1 MKSDKGKLKLGVV
14 GCGAIG
20 SRIALS
26 VMKELKAGFMLSALY
41 DIDQARTESLARRL
55 KVRGGAVNSV
65 ADLIRRS
72 DVIVEAVNTPA
83 TTDIVEKSLK
93 AGKSIL
99 VMSIGRLLNNSSLFS
114 LASRSKGQLFLPSGA
129 VAGLD
134 AIKAASLLG
143 ITSLTLTS
151 RKPPAGF
158 ADNAYIS
165 EKGISLK
172 GLSKDLVLFDGQVKD
187 AVRCFPQNI
196 NVAAAVALAAGAKAK
211 LRVRIIASPEV
222 KRNTHEVVLE
232 GAFGRITT
240 RTENMVCPDNPKTS
254 YLAVMSGIRTL
265 QGFSS
270 NIKIGT

>member
-1 MKSDKGKLKLGVV
+1 MKSDKGKLQLGVI

-26 VMKELKAGFMLSALY
+26 VMKELKAGFTLSALY
-41 DIDQARTESLARRL
+41 DIDQAKAESLARRL
-55 KVRGGAVNSV
+55 KLRGGAASTLD
-65 ADLIRRS
+65 DLIRRS

-83 TTDIVEKSLK
+83 TAEIVRKSLK
-93 AGKSIL
+93 AGKNIL
-99 VMSIGRLLNNSSLFS
+99 VMSIGRLLNDSSLFS
-114 LASRSKGQLFLPSGA
+114 LAGRSKGQLLLPSGA

-134 AIKAASLLG
+134 AIKAAALLG
-143 ITSLTLTS
+143 IKSLTLTS

-158 ADNAYIS
+158 ADNAYIR

-172 GLSKDLVLFDGQVKD
+172 GLSKDIVLFDGKVKD

-196 NVAAAVALAAGAKAK
+196 NVAAAVALAAGVKAK

-240 RTENMVCPDNPKTS
+240 RTENTVCPDNPKTS

-270 NIKIGT
+270 NIRIGT

>member
-26 VMKELKAGFMLSALY
+26 VMKELKEGFTLCALY
-41 DIDQARTESLARRL
+41 DIDQAKAARLAGRL
-55 KVRGGAVNSV
+55 KVRGGA
-65 ADLIRRS
+65 ACTLDDLIRRS
-72 DVIVEAVNTPA
+72 DVVVEAVNTPA
-83 TTDIVEKSLK
+83 TAQIVRKSLK
-93 AGKSIL
+93 AGKDVL
-99 VMSIGRLLNNSSLFS
+99 VMSIGRLLNDSSLFS
-114 LASRSKGQLFLPSGA
+114 LAKRSKGQLLLPSGA

-134 AIKAASLLG
+134 AIKAAAILG
-143 ITSLTLTS
+143 IKSLTLTS

-158 ADNAYIS
+158 ADNPYIR
-165 EKGISLK
+165 EKGISFK
-172 GLSKDLVLFDGQVKD
+172 GLSKDIVLFDGKVSD
-187 AVRCFPQNI
+187 AVRYFPQNI
-196 NVAAAVALAAGAKAK
+196 NVAAAVSLAAGPKAR
-211 LRVRIIASPEV
+211 LRVKIIASPDV

-232 GAFGRITT
+232 GSFGRITT
-240 RTENMVCPDNPKTS
+240 KTENVVCPDNPKTS

>member
-1 MKSDKGKLKLGVV
+1 MKSDSVKLKLGVV

-26 VMKELKAGFMLSALY
+26 VMKELKGRFTLCALY
-41 DIDQARTESLARRL
+41 DIDQAKVKHLTGRL
-55 KVRGGAVNSV
+55 KLRGGAVTTLD
-65 ADLIRRS
+65 DLIRRS
-72 DVIVEAVNTPA
+72 DIIVEAVNTPA
-83 TTDIVEKSLK
+83 TTDIVRRSLK
-93 AGKSIL
+93 AGKNVL
-99 VMSIGRLLNNSSLFS
+99 VMSIGRLLNDSSLFY
-114 LASRSKGQLFLPSGA
+114 LAQRSKGQLLLPSGA

-134 AIKAASLLG
+134 AIKAAALLG

-158 ADNAYIS
+158 ADNPYIK

-172 GLSKDLVLFDGQVKD
+172 GLAKDIVLFDGKVKD
-187 AVRCFPQNI
+187 AVRYFPQNI
-196 NVAAAVALAAGAKAK
+196 NVAAAVALAAGVKAK
-211 LRVRIIASPEV
+211 LRVKIIASPEV

-240 RTENMVCPDNPKTS
+240 RTENTVCPDNPKTS

-265 QGFSS
+265 QEFSS